1 MFRGRFDHTID
12 PKGRLSIPAKFREV
26 LTERYDSRLV
36 VTTLSGCLIAYPY
49 PEWRILEERIAALP
63 EFKKETR
70 TFLRHF
76 YSSAADCPIDK
87 LGRILIPQA
96 LRDYA
101 GLKKDV
107 MLLGTFKQFEIWSK
121 KTWQSAEKKVSL
133 DDIGEMLEKLGL

>member
-1 MFRGRFDHTID
+1 MFRGRFEHTID

-26 LTERYDSRLV
+26 LTDRYDSRLV
-36 VTTLSGCLIAYPY
+36 VTTLSGCLIAYPH
-49 PEWRILEERIAALP
+49 PEWRILEERIASLP

-101 GLKKDV
+101 GLKKEV
-107 MLLGTFKQFEIWSK
+107 TLLGTFKQFEIWSK
-121 KTWQSAEKKVSL
+121 KTWDTAEKKVSL
-133 DDIGEMLEKLGL
+133 DDIGEMLESLGL

>member
-76 YSSAADCPIDK
+76 YSSAADCQIDK

-101 GLKKDV
+101 GLTKDV